1 MFEAMFGGM
10 GGFPG
15 AGGGFDPAGKR
26 PKPRKGQNTNVEYS
40 ITLEDAYKGKKVVM
54 ALSRDRTC
62 KGCNG

>member
-15 AGGGFDPAGKR
+15 ASFDPAGKR
-26 PKPRKGQNTNVEYS
+26 PKPRRGANTNVEYA
-40 ITLEDAYKGKKVVM
+40 ITLEEAYKGKKVVM
-54 ALSRDRTC
+54 ALSRDRSC